1 MQIRFDNKVAIVTGA
16 GRGIGKMTATAL
28 SLNGAKVLVN
38 DIDPE
43 LAKAATQEINNR
55 GGKAA
60 TFKADVSSRKEVQH
74 LVENTI
80 NYFNEIHILVNNAG
94 ITRRAPIIEIAE
106 DDWDAVINVNLKG
119 TFNCIQAVAPYMIK
133 QRYGKIINH
142 SSVTGIGSSTEAGT
156 ASYGA
161 SKAGVNQLTKVA
173 ARELGPY
180 GVNVNAI
187 ASGAIITELTAHG
200 RTDEEVEK
208 FIQSRKT
215 LSAIGRVGHPEDVA
229 NLILFL
235 ASDLSSYITGQ
246 VIPTDGGRVDRM

>member
-94 ITRRAPIIEIAE
+94 I
-106 DDWDAVINVNLKG
+106 
-119 TFNCIQAVAPYMIK
+119 PYMIK